1 MTTPTKIEAYLP
13 AEAVAVRPDL
23 MPGVNIDAMT
33 ATINH
38 VQGAI
43 TAVEVLLGEA
53 CEDRPSDH
61 VLSAMLA
68 GVETQLAVL
77 TALCNHAHVTSEP
90 KAGEDE

>member
-23 MPGVNIDAMT
+23 LPGVHIDAMT

-43 TAVEVLLGEA
+43 TTVEVLLGEA
-53 CEDRPSDH
+53 CEDRPADH

-68 GVETQLAVL
+68 GVDTTGRADR
-77 TALCNHAHVTSEP
+77 ALQSRSRDKRAE
-90 KAGEDE
+90 GRGG